1 MASAADTARAG
12 ARIMFE
18 VYREGGYDRRYRVV
32 YFTELNDRDR
42 DRELDRCLA
51 GESFLSGFLAEAS
64 RRDARAV
71 ITSAL
76 ERLNDGDELTP
87 EGLAAELEP
96 HLA

>member
-1 MASAADTARAG
+1 
-12 ARIMFE
+12 MFE
-18 VYREGGYDRRYRVV
+18 VYRERGYDRRYRVV

-64 RRDARAV
+64 RKDARAV

-87 EGLAAELEP
+87 EVLAAELEP

>member
-1 MASAADTARAG
+1 MAWAADTARGG
-12 ARIMFE
+12 AKIMFE
-18 VYREGGYDRRYRVV
+18 VYRERGYDRRYRVV

-64 RRDARAV
+64 RKDARAV

-76 ERLNDGDELTP
+76 ERLNDGDGLTP
-87 EGLAAELEP
+87 EVLAAELEP